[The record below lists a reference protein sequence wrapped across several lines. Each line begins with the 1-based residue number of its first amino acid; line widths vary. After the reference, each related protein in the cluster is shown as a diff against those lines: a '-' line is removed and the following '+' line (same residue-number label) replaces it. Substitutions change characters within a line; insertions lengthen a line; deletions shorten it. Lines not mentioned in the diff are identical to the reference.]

1 MSQGPKKRSINSF
14 ICILIHEASNLQIV
28 AFTTKYGLFNYN
40 IAICNSNY
48 RSAKSKVVY
57 SRNFEICNIQGIYH
71 PYLKYIIFP
80 YSEIRFMYE

>member
-48 RSAKSKVVY
+48 RPVESTVY
-57 SRNFEICNIQGIYH
+57 SRNIKFVTF
-71 PYLKYIIFP
+71 KVYIPSISQIHYFSIARV
-80 YSEIRFMYE
+80 YSCMYE